1 MPDDQIIHL
10 TPPLLSPDHIQE
22 LVTCI
27 RPKHRDGY
35 QLYGELKNNK
45 LIIHNYGHS
54 GSGWTLLFGVIE
66 QVMDEFEHQLAE
78 HPQFKNKPICVIGAG
93 CMGRLAAITLAR
105 KGYAVTIVAEQVE
118 NIASDKAVG
127 LFFPY
132 TAFTPVYNKYQRA
145 QEVSL
150 REYSAIINGT
160 HPFITASAAERL
172 PQYVDLTTKYSRLN
186 FWGPPR
192 LVTLDFGAGT
202 KHDVREYNTLFIH
215 TFNMMQQMQAYI
227 TKLGIKTH
235 ARHIDSFDEIEE
247 SIIINCTGLGAELL
261 NNDAGLIPVQGHLI
275 KLKDQ
280 PAACLRYIIH
290 VRVMQHGKP
299 EYVYFAPKASGV
311 LGSTYIEGERQL
323 DANAHEFELMLE
335 RARDYFGPST
345 PLKAR
350 SG

>member
-1 MPDDQIIHL
+1 MQTIHL
-10 TPPLLSPDHIQE
+10 TPPILSADHIQE

-27 RPKHRDGY
+27 RPKHADGY
-35 QLYGELKNNK
+35 QLHGELKRDK

-66 QVMDEFEHQLAE
+66 QVMEEFEQKLAE
-78 HPQFKNKPICVIGAG
+78 NPQFKNKPVCVIGAG
-93 CMGRLAAITLAR
+93 CMGLLSAITLAR
-105 KGYAVTIVAEQVE
+105 KGYTVKIVAEQFE

-150 REYSAIINGT
+150 REYTTIINGT
-160 HPFITASAAERL
+160 HPFITPSAAQRL

-192 LVTLDFGAGT
+192 MVTLDFGNGT

-215 TFNMMQQMQAYI
+215 TFNMMQQMKEYA
-227 TKLGIKTH
+227 TMLGISMQEQH
-235 ARHIDSFDEIEE
+235 VSSFDELQE
-247 SIIINCTGLGAELL
+247 SIILNCTGLGAQQL
-261 NNDAGLIPVQGHLI
+261 NNDAGLIPVQGHII
-275 KLKDQ
+275 KLKNQ
-280 PAACLRYIIH
+280 PAACLQYIIH

-299 EYVYFAPKASGV
+299 AYVYFAPKASGV
-311 LGSTYIEGERQL
+311 LGITYIEGEQRL
-323 DANAHEFELMLE
+323 DTNTHEFDLMLE
-335 RARDYFGPST
+335 RARDYFGVTAQDPSIH
-345 PLKAR
+345 P
-350 SG
+350 SFF